1 MSTNTTS
8 IVLKTD
14 SRGHVHTPRQR
25 REELLAEFERSG
37 LPASRFAA
45 LAGVR
50 YQTFATW
57 VQKHRKEK
65 EGLQAAE
72 GDAGASSL
80 RLVEVSLNAEATGS
94 TEAATE
100 PLRVLLPGGA
110 VVEVAGGAQVPLA
123 VQLIN
128 SLCGGVPC

>member
-1 MSTNTTS
+1 M
-8 IVLKTD
+8 
-14 SRGHVHTPRQR
+14 
-25 REELLAEFERSG
+25 
-37 LPASRFAA
+37 
-45 LAGVR
+45 
-50 YQTFATW
+50 
-57 VQKHRKEK
+57 
-65 EGLQAAE
+65 QAAE

>member
-1 MSTNTTS
+1 MNTSTTS
-8 IVLKTD
+8 IILKTD

-25 REELLAEFERSG
+25 REELLAELERSG
-37 LPASRFAA
+37 LPATQFAA

-65 EGLQAAE
+65 
-72 GDAGASSL
+72 AGMPDTTIEAGNGSL
-80 RLVEVSLNAEATGS
+80 RLVEVSLGTQAVDS
-94 TEAATE
+94 TAAAAS

-110 VVEVAGGAQVPLA
+110 VVEVAGGAQLSLA
-123 VQLIN
+123 AQLIN
-128 SLCGGVPC
+128 SLCGGAPC